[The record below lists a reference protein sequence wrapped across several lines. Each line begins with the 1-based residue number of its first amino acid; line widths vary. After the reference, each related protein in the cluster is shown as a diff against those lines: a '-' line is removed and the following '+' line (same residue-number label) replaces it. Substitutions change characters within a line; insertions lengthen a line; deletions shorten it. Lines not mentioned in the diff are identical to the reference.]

1 MAKRKQGDS
10 QPNKYDKIFRE
21 NMEAALPGI
30 VEHVL
35 GLHIVS
41 SEELPDDIQHTKE
54 RRPDLLKKV
63 TDSAGKTYVLHI
75 EYQTKNDMDMA
86 YRMAEYSI
94 MLQWR
99 YRLDVK
105 QHVIFIGKGKPRM
118 Q

>member
-10 QPNKYDKIFRE
+10 QANKYDKIFRE

-54 RRPDLLKKV
+54 RRPDVLKKV
-63 TDSAGKTYVLHI
+63 TDNTGKIYVLHI
-75 EYQTKNDMDMA
+75 EYQAANERDMA
-86 YRMAEYSI
+86 YRMAEYRLCCNGSI
-94 MLQWR
+94 AWMLSNM
-99 YRLDVK
+99 L
-105 QHVIFIGKGKPRM
+105 FL
-118 Q
+118 